1 MDILMAD
8 DTPTVHPDY
17 KKFGQE
23 SFGEGEYNPFMEE
36 IKKLKK
42 QKEEAEN
49 DLALLKGINFN
60 SEKQKEIDALTKQK
74 QYLQDQ
80 LRKAGNT
87 IKQLTT
93 ELGTANDELTVKT
106 LQVDKLE
113 RIRKQVLAGLR
124 EMKDDLNNN
133 NKDKNGH

>member
-1 MDILMAD
+1 MRTTYSTSDG
-8 DTPTVHPDY
+8 P
-17 KKFGQE
+17 
-23 SFGEGEYNPFMEE
+23 YNPLMEE

-60 SEKQKEIDALTKQK
+60 SDKQKEIDALTKQK

-87 IKQLTT
+87 IKELNTK
-93 ELGTANDELTVKT
+93 LGTANDELTVKT
-106 LQVDKLE
+106 LQVNQLE
-113 RIRKQVLAGLR
+113 KIRKQVLVGLQ

-133 NKDKNGH
+133 NKDKDGH

>member
-1 MDILMAD
+1 MRTTYTTSDG
-8 DTPTVHPDY
+8 P
-17 KKFGQE
+17 
-23 SFGEGEYNPFMEE
+23 YNPLMEE

-60 SEKQKEIDALTKQK
+60 SDKQKEIDALTKQK

-93 ELGTANDELTVKT
+93 DLDTANDELTVKT

-113 RIRKQVLAGLR
+113 RIRKQVLAGLQ

-133 NKDKNGH
+133 NKDKNGHK

>member
-1 MDILMAD
+1 MRTTYTTSDG
-8 DTPTVHPDY
+8 P
-17 KKFGQE
+17 
-23 SFGEGEYNPFMEE
+23 YNPLMEE

-60 SEKQKEIDALTKQK
+60 SDKQKEIDALTKQK

-93 ELGTANDELTVKT
+93 DLDTANDELTVKT

-113 RIRKQVLAGLR
+113 GIRKQVLAGLQ

>member
-1 MDILMAD
+1 MRTTYSTSDG
-8 DTPTVHPDY
+8 P
-17 KKFGQE
+17 
-23 SFGEGEYNPFMEE
+23 YNPLMEE

-60 SEKQKEIDALTKQK
+60 SDKQKEIDALTKQK

-93 ELGTANDELTVKT
+93 DLDTANDELTVKT
-106 LQVDKLE
+106 LQVAKLE
-113 RIRKQVLAGLR
+113 GIRKQVLAGLR
-124 EMKDDLNNN
+124 EMRDDLNNN
-133 NKDKNGH
+133 NKDKNGHK

>member
-1 MDILMAD
+1 MDILMAED
-8 DTPTVHPDY
+8 F
-17 KKFGQE
+17 KKYGLD
-23 SFGEGEYNPFMEE
+23 SFGEGEFNPFMEE
-36 IKKLKK
+36 IRKLKK

-60 SEKQKEIDALTKQK
+60 SDKQKEINALTKQK

-87 IKQLTT
+87 IKQLQTD
-93 ELGTANDELTVKT
+93 LGTANDELTVKT

-113 RIRKQVLAGLR
+113 KIRKQVLAGLK

-133 NKDKNGH
+133 NKDENGH

>member
-1 MDILMAD
+1 MAED
-8 DTPTVHPDY
+8 F
-17 KKFGQE
+17 KKYGLD
-23 SFGEGEYNPFMEE
+23 SFGEGEFNPFMEE
-36 IKKLKK
+36 IRKLKK

-60 SEKQKEIDALTKQK
+60 SDKQKEINALTKQK

-113 RIRKQVLAGLR
+113 KIRKQVLAGLK

>member
-1 MDILMAD
+1 MRTTYSTSDG
-8 DTPTVHPDY
+8 P
-17 KKFGQE
+17 
-23 SFGEGEYNPFMEE
+23 YNPLMEE

-60 SEKQKEIDALTKQK
+60 SDKQKEIDALTKQK

-93 ELGTANDELTVKT
+93 DLDTANDELTVKT

-113 RIRKQVLAGLR
+113 RIRKQVLAGLQ

-133 NKDKNGH
+133 NKDKNGHK

>member
-1 MDILMAD
+1 MRTTYTTSD
-8 DTPTVHPDY
+8 
-17 KKFGQE
+17 G
-23 SFGEGEYNPFMEE
+23 SYNPLMEE

-60 SEKQKEIDALTKQK
+60 SDKQKEIDALTKQK

-93 ELGTANDELTVKT
+93 DLDTANDELTVKT

-113 RIRKQVLAGLR
+113 GIRKQVLAGLQ

>member
-1 MDILMAD
+1 MRTTYTTSD
-8 DTPTVHPDY
+8 
-17 KKFGQE
+17 G
-23 SFGEGEYNPFMEE
+23 SYNPLMEE

-60 SEKQKEIDALTKQK
+60 SDKQKEIDALTKQK

-87 IKQLTT
+87 IKELNTK
-93 ELGTANDELTVKT
+93 LGTANDELTVKT
-106 LQVDKLE
+106 LQVNQLE
-113 RIRKQVLAGLR
+113 KIRKQVLVGLQ

-133 NKDKNGH
+133 NKDKDGH

>member
-1 MDILMAD
+1 MRTTYTTSDG
-8 DTPTVHPDY
+8 P
-17 KKFGQE
+17 
-23 SFGEGEYNPFMEE
+23 YNPLMEE

-60 SEKQKEIDALTKQK
+60 SDKQKEIDALTKQK

-93 ELGTANDELTVKT
+93 DLDTANDELTVKT

-113 RIRKQVLAGLR
+113 KIRKQVLAGLK

-133 NKDKNGH
+133 NKEENGH

>member
-1 MDILMAD
+1 MRTTYTTSD
-8 DTPTVHPDY
+8 
-17 KKFGQE
+17 G
-23 SFGEGEYNPFMEE
+23 SYNPLMEE

-60 SEKQKEIDALTKQK
+60 SDKQKEIDALTKQK

-87 IKQLTT
+87 IKELNTK
-93 ELGTANDELTVKT
+93 LGTANDELTVKT

-113 RIRKQVLAGLR
+113 GIRKQVLAGLQ

-133 NKDKNGH
+133 NKDKNGHK

>member
-1 MDILMAD
+1 MRTTYSTSDG
-8 DTPTVHPDY
+8 P
-17 KKFGQE
+17 
-23 SFGEGEYNPFMEE
+23 YNPLLEE

-60 SEKQKEIDALTKQK
+60 SDKQKEIDALTKQK

-93 ELGTANDELTVKT
+93 DLDTANDELTVKT

-113 RIRKQVLAGLR
+113 GIRKQVLAGLQ

-133 NKDKNGH
+133 NKDKNGHK

>member
-1 MDILMAD
+1 MRTTYSTSDG
-8 DTPTVHPDY
+8 P
-17 KKFGQE
+17 
-23 SFGEGEYNPFMEE
+23 YNPLMEE

-60 SEKQKEIDALTKQK
+60 SDKQKEIDALTKQK

-80 LRKAGNT
+80 LRKEGNT

-93 ELGTANDELTVKT
+93 DLDTANDELTVKT

-113 RIRKQVLAGLR
+113 RIRKQVLAGLQ

-133 NKDKNGH
+133 NKDKNGHK

>member
-1 MDILMAD
+1 MRTTYTTSD
-8 DTPTVHPDY
+8 
-17 KKFGQE
+17 G
-23 SFGEGEYNPFMEE
+23 SYNPLMEE

-60 SEKQKEIDALTKQK
+60 SDKQKEIDALTKQK

-93 ELGTANDELTVKT
+93 DLDTANDELTVKT

-113 RIRKQVLAGLR
+113 RIRKQVLAGLQ

>member
-1 MDILMAD
+1 MRTTYTTSD
-8 DTPTVHPDY
+8 
-17 KKFGQE
+17 G
-23 SFGEGEYNPFMEE
+23 SYNPLMEE

-60 SEKQKEIDALTKQK
+60 SDKQKEIDALTKQK

-93 ELGTANDELTVKT
+93 DLDTANDELTVKT

-113 RIRKQVLAGLR
+113 RIRKQVLAGLQ

-133 NKDKNGH
+133 NKDKNGHK

>member
-1 MDILMAD
+1 MRTTYTTSD
-8 DTPTVHPDY
+8 
-17 KKFGQE
+17 G
-23 SFGEGEYNPFMEE
+23 SYNPLMEE

-60 SEKQKEIDALTKQK
+60 SDKQKEIDALTKQK

-93 ELGTANDELTVKT
+93 DLDTANDELTVKT

-113 RIRKQVLAGLR
+113 GIRKQVLAGLQ

-133 NKDKNGH
+133 NKDKNGHK